1 MRTLIF
7 STVVSCLA
15 LVQPA
20 LAQQGGSLDLELNN
34 SVQHDGVCRLSFMV
48 RNGLTVPVKDVGL
61 EVVLLN
67 KDGLAQDF
75 MMLRTG
81 ELIKGKRRVR
91 QFDLPDVSCGDI
103 GEILINDVAD
113 CQGEGLNPA
122 SCLAVLSV
130 SSRTS
135 IKLGL

>member
-1 MRTLIF
+1 MRPLIL
-7 STVVSCLA
+7 SLA
-15 LVQPA
+15 FVLMPLFGA
-20 LAQQGGSLDLELNN
+20 AHAQGSQSLDLELNN

-48 RNGLTVPVKDVGL
+48 RNGLSVPVTDLGL

-81 ELIKGKRRVR
+81 ELISGKRRIR
-91 QFDLPDVSCGDI
+91 QFDLPDIACGDI

-113 CQGEGLNPA
+113 CQGEDLTPA
-122 SCLAVLSV
+122 SCLVKLKP
-130 SSRTS
+130 SSRTA

>member
-1 MRTLIF
+1 
-7 STVVSCLA
+7 
-15 LVQPA
+15 
-20 LAQQGGSLDLELNN
+20 
-34 SVQHDGVCRLSFMV
+34 MV
-48 RNGLTVPVKDVGL
+48 RNGLAVPVKDVGL

-122 SCLAVLSV
+122 NCLAVLSA